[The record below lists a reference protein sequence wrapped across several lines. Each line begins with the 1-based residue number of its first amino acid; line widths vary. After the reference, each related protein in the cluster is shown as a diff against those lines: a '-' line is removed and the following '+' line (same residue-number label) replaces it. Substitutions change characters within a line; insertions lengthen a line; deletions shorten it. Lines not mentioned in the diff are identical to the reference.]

1 MSLRKIFT
9 RVKENMLENLC
20 TEEVERK
27 IEIEVVK
34 VGNTSKNLT
43 RQTLKKEEKNSE
55 FHYNFIFFLFLFFQ
69 LKIGGGVSNRH
80 PIC

>member
-34 VGNTSKNLT
+34 VGNYLS
-43 RQTLKKEEKNSE
+43 
-55 FHYNFIFFLFLFFQ
+55 YFIF
-69 LKIGGGVSNRH
+69 
-80 PIC
+80 